1 MVHMG
6 GFRTGLM
13 TTSVS
18 QRPTRIVVDLDHLAF
33 NLRSIR
39 AHVGVPVMAIVK
51 ANAYGHG
58 LIPTALH
65 LQAQGVE
72 QLGVA
77 FVEEGIALRQA
88 GVTVPILVLGGIFGP
103 QVAQFIA
110 HDLEI
115 TVSSLDK
122 LRQVE
127 AAAQAMGR
135 KAVIHLKID
144 TGMERI
150 GVHSYSARPFIEA
163 AVASPWCVLKGIYS
177 HLACADDP
185 NSPMT
190 LQQLERFNEACAYID
205 RIGAPMPM
213 RHLAN
218 SGGVL
223 HFPET
228 WLDMVR
234 PGIVLYGVLP
244 DPASQPTIAV
254 KPVMS
259 LVSQVVYFKVVKA
272 GHPVSYGATWAPV
285 RDTRVVTI
293 PIGYGDGYPRALSSR
308 GDVLIRGHRYPIV
321 GRICMDQFMVDIG
334 QDSAWNEDEVMLI
347 GAQDGNDLRVEE
359 LAQRAGVIPYEILVG
374 LNERIPREYRGA

>member
-1 MVHMG
+1 MND
-6 GFRTGLM
+6 LA
-13 TTSVS
+13 S
-18 QRPTRIVVDLDHLAF
+18 QRPTRIVVDLDALAH

-39 AHVGVPVMAIVK
+39 AHAGVPVMGIVK

-58 LIPTALH
+58 LVPVALH
-65 LQAQGVE
+65 LQAQGIE

-77 FVEEGIALRQA
+77 FLEEGIALRQA
-88 GVTVPILVLGGIFGP
+88 GITIPILVLGGIFGP
-103 QVAQFIA
+103 QVALFIT

-127 AAAQAMGR
+127 TAAQALGR

-150 GVHSYSARPFIEA
+150 GVHSYSAAPFIEA
-163 AVASPWCVLKGIYS
+163 AVASRWCVLKGIYS

-185 NSPMT
+185 RSPMT
-190 LQQLERFNEACAYID
+190 ALQLERFLEACAHIT
-205 RIGAPMPM
+205 RIGAPMPL

-228 WLDMVR
+228 RLDMVR
-234 PGIVLYGVLP
+234 PGILLYGVLP
-244 DPASQPTIAV
+244 DPASQHAV
-254 KPVMS
+254 DVQPVLS

-272 GHPVSYGATWAPV
+272 GNPVSYGATWTPV
-285 RDTRVVTI
+285 EDTRVVTI

-308 GDVLIRGHRYPIV
+308 GEVLIRGRRYPIV

-334 QDSAWNEDEVMLI
+334 HDSAWNEDEVVLI
-347 GAQDGNDLRVEE
+347 GRQDETTITVESVAQ
-359 LAQRAGVIPYEILVG
+359 AAGTIPYEILTG
-374 LNERIPREYRGA
+374 LNQRIPRVYRQAWRS

>member
-1 MVHMG
+1 M
-6 GFRTGLM
+6 
-13 TTSVS
+13 SAPAS
-18 QRPTRIVVDLDHLAF
+18 ERPTRILVDLDALTH
-33 NLRSIR
+33 NLRAIR
-39 AHVGVPVMAIVK
+39 AHVRVPVMAIVK

-58 LIPTALH
+58 LVPVALH

-77 FVEEGIALRQA
+77 FLEEAIALRQA
-88 GVTVPILVLGGIFGP
+88 GITVPILVLGGIFGP
-103 QVAQFIA
+103 QAAQFIA

-127 AAAQAMGR
+127 AAAQALGR
-135 KAVIHLKID
+135 KATIHLKID

-150 GVHSYSARPFIEA
+150 GVHSYSCGPFIEA
-163 AVASPWCVLKGIYS
+163 AVASRWCVVKGVYS

-185 NSPMT
+185 ASPMT
-190 LQQLERFNEACAYID
+190 ALQVERFAEACAHFE
-205 RIGAPMPM
+205 RLGAPMPL

-223 HFPET
+223 HFPGT

-234 PGIVLYGVLP
+234 PGIVVYGVLP
-244 DPASQPTIAV
+244 DPLSQPTVDVRPAL
-254 KPVMS
+254 S

-272 GHPVSYGATWAPV
+272 GRPVSYGATWTPAH
-285 RDTRVVTI
+285 DTRVVTV
-293 PIGYGDGYPRALSSR
+293 PIGYGDGWPRALSSC
-308 GDVLIRGHRYPIV
+308 GEVLIRGRRHPIV

-334 QDSAWNEDEVMLI
+334 QDSAWNEDEVVLVGHQGSGSI
-347 GAQDGNDLRVEE
+347 TVEAVAQ
-359 LAQRAGVIPYEILVG
+359 AAGTIPYEILTG
-374 LNERIPREYRGA
+374 LNQRIPRLYRGS